1 MVPSAFQASRVTIV
15 AMERMMITVVHVEER
30 VWLQKQSVIYSLHA
44 IFAACRRT
52 RTIKK
57 LDRTNAARLMMSSH
71 SLNHILWFKVLIVG
85 VQLYQALLLSPLRLG
100 SFLPDYLEIKE
111 KES

>member
-1 MVPSAFQASRVTIV
+1 MVPSAFQASHVTIV

-30 VWLQKQSVIYSLHA
+30 VWLQEQSVIYSLHA

-52 RTIKK
+52 LIIKK

-71 SLNHILWFKVLIVG
+71 CLNHILWFKVLMVG
-85 VQLYQALLLSPLRLG
+85 VQLALLRAG
-100 SFLPDYLEIKE
+100 F
-111 KES
+111 